1 MVHIHRIVAF
11 LSLFAA
17 AAVLAQ
23 LGSPQN
29 TPPDDIN
36 RAAVPAAPQDNAMT
50 DEDKTF
56 MRQGWPGVFGLVTV
70 RLKAG
75 DDAPNIEFT
84 KVLHAQGT
92 VQWSSANAFSQTTAL
107 VFLPLM
113 SRNPQQVDLWN
124 ELVERFAARPVQ
136 LVLIT
141 KEPES
146 TLLPWLAQ
154 HPMSG
159 WLLYDPAGST
169 GRAYGLEM
177 PNTVYIG
184 TDRKIIAFSHG
195 FVPRDEELN
204 AVLDGRV
211 RTEPVKPDPASL
223 REFAKNGKVLLQA
236 EPSRMPRLDD
246 NKPKFPP
253 SYEVHITSSTTLGTT
268 STSAPDYWSVGGFD
282 LKSIVAEAYGV
293 DESRVDFRDAAAA
306 GKRYDV
312 ALVLPQPEDHD
323 AMMGRIQDA
332 LKQKFNL
339 KIASEDEAMDVLV
352 MTAPYGPGPKLRPAE
367 DSMGGGF
374 ISSFGTSF
382 ALPKGQQPTP
392 ETIEKA
398 IEQQRASN
406 GIAMLDNISVSGVT
420 IEDFCKV
427 LEKGLDRKVVDE
439 THLTGHYDFNVV
451 RGDRTRDGFFDML
464 REQLGLALTPEKRDV
479 PMLVVRSM

>member
-11 LSLFAA
+11 LSVFAA
-17 AAVLAQ
+17 AAMLAQ

-36 RAAVPAAPQDNAMT
+36 RAATAATPQDNPIT

-56 MRQGWPGVFGLVTV
+56 MRQGLPGLFGLVTV
-70 RLKAG
+70 SLKAG

-84 KVLHAQGT
+84 KVLHAPGT
-92 VQWSSANAFSQTTAL
+92 AQWSSANAFSQTTVL

-159 WLLYDPAGST
+159 WVLYDLAGST

-177 PNTVYIG
+177 PNTVYVG

-204 AVLDGRV
+204 AVLDGRI

-223 REFAKNGKVLLQA
+223 REFAKSGKVLLQA
-236 EPSRMPRLDD
+236 EPSRMPRPED

-268 STSAPDYWSVGGFD
+268 SMSAPDYWSVGGFD
-282 LKSIVAEAYGV
+282 LRSIVAQAYGV
-293 DESRVDFRDAAAA
+293 DESRVDFRDATAA

-312 ALVLPQPEDHD
+312 ALVLPQAEGHD

-339 KIASEDEAMDVLV
+339 KIASEDEAMDVYV
-352 MTAPYGPGPKLRPAE
+352 VTAPYGPGPKLRPA
-367 DSMGGGF
+367 DSMGGF

-398 IEQQRASN
+398 IEQQRASS
-406 GIAMLDNISVSGVT
+406 GITMLDNISVSGAS

-464 REQLGLALTPEKRDV
+464 REQLGLAFTPEQRDV
-479 PMLVVRSM
+479 PMLVVRTM